1 MYICMYVYMYAYI
14 YIYIRYKEE
23 QRLKEQLQSVQ
34 VLVRPLEAEVAEL
47 RLVVGDCRYITYT
60 HT

>member
-1 MYICMYVYMYAYI
+1 MYI
-14 YIYIRYKEE
+14 YIYIDRYLYIYNRYKEE